1 VALSSHPDHVEIFRR
16 GPKAWNAWREQNPTT
31 IPELAGIALKLSER
45 QMGRANGGP
54 INLKAARLQDAFLRF
69 ATLSGG
75 NLEAADMSGA
85 DLVHARF
92 DDADLS
98 AANLSNAK
106 LDHADFSGANLRN
119 VDLSGASLCHA
130 KNLTQAQLAESIGSN
145 STILPPD
152 LQGFVSWSAR
162 SQTKT
167 NASPKAPDLEPE
179 TRQTADSPESS
190 LHKRPV
196 WMAGVLLIGGALVV
210 TGFVWRYMNEAAR
223 PTSNVQSESN
233 LSPAEPKLG
242 LDTERQQVQPSPP
255 QAVLEKTLEPEHQPS
270 TEMTIPPVPSSAS
283 VADPTEGRPE
293 QRPVP
298 GADDGAMVPQ
308 ETSAEPQASE
318 AVPLVS
324 AEPAPVAVT
333 DLPAEAS
340 DPAVPMSVEQAVV
353 TYRYGIHGTIPD
365 SAPDAPDKSATVA
378 PAGGSQR
385 SAAPDLPAEAA
396 IAATPS
402 ASVTESPAQQLLST
416 PATASLDDAVT
427 PSATNSAAPSSDEK
441 GAETELSHDAGS
453 APIPDRKPVTETS
466 VPNPGTEISVKPG
479 RDLVAH
485 PDRSR
490 LAKGPSLP
498 RSRSKVCVPILG
510 QHFEGQC
517 SY

>member
-1 VALSSHPDHVEIFRR
+1 M
-16 GPKAWNAWREQNPTT
+16 GP
-31 IPELAGIALKLSER
+31 
-45 QMGRANGGP
+45 ANGGP

-69 ATLSGG
+69 ATLSAG

-98 AANLSNAK
+98 AANLSNAN
-106 LDHADFSGANLRN
+106 LDHADFSGANLRD

-130 KNLTQAQLAESIGSN
+130 KNLTQAQLEETKGST
-145 STILPPD
+145 STILPQD

-162 SQTKT
+162 SRTKT
-167 NASPKAPDLEPE
+167 NTSLEPHDLESE
-179 TRQTADSPESS
+179 ARQTADSREIGS
-190 LHKRPV
+190 HKRPV
-196 WMAGVLLIGGALVV
+196 WMAGVLLIGGALVI
-210 TGFVWRYMNEAAR
+210 TGFVWRYMNDAGGPISDAQ
-223 PTSNVQSESN
+223 TESKPS
-233 LSPAEPKLG
+233 LTEPKLS
-242 LDTERQQVQPSPP
+242 LDTEAQQLQPIPH
-255 QAVLEKTLEPEHQPS
+255 QAVLEKKLDPERQPS
-270 TEMTIPPVPSSAS
+270 TVVAIQPIPSSAS
-283 VADPTEGRPE
+283 TVDLTEGRPE

-298 GADDGAMVPQ
+298 GTDDGALVPQ
-308 ETSAEPQASE
+308 ETAAEPQASSASNRSEETVGPNAQAAPGQDSGNSQASE

-340 DPAVPMSVEQAVV
+340 DPSVTASVKSAAS
-353 TYRYGIHGTIPD
+353 RHGTVPD
-365 SAPDAPDKSATVA
+365 SAPDAPDISATAA
-378 PAGGSQR
+378 PAIGSQH

-396 IAATPS
+396 IADTPS
-402 ASVTESPAQQLLST
+402 ASVTEAPAQQLLST
-416 PATASLDDAVT
+416 PATASLGDAVT
-427 PSATNSAAPSSDEK
+427 PSATNSAVPSSDEN

-453 APIPDRKPVTETS
+453 APIPDRKPVTATS
-466 VPNPGTEISVKPG
+466 VPNPGTEISPKPG
-479 RDLVAH
+479 RDSVAH

-498 RSRSKVCVPILG
+498 RSRSRVCVPILG